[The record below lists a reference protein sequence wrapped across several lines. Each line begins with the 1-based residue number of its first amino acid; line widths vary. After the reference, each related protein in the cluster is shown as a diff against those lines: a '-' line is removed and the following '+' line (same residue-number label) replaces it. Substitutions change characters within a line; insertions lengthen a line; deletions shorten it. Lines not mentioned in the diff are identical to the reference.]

1 MSNAIKVVVGGVLLA
16 GVAYALVKTTK
27 TANAA
32 ESLDADIEAFSLKS
46 TKKNPLGIPTSFIYT
61 VSLKINNP
69 SDADLTIGKPY
80 IKLFMKKADG
90 TLSKIANTDTPE
102 GKEIK
107 IKAKSSSKIEHD
119 IEIRST
125 NIASVAPDLFR
136 NIASRLFGD
145 SNAPIQAVADV
156 TIDAMGLTIQTQKN
170 ILL

>member
-1 MSNAIKVVVGGVLLA
+1 MSKAIKVVAGGVLLGA
-16 GVAYALVKTTK
+16 VAYALVKTTK

-32 ESLDADIEAFSLKS
+32 ESLDADIEAFTLKS

-61 VSLKINNP
+61 IGLKINNP
-69 SDADLTIGKPY
+69 SDSDLTVGKPY
-80 IKLFMKKADG
+80 IKLSVKKADG
-90 TLSKIANTDTPE
+90 TLSKIANTDNPE

-107 IKAKSSSKIEHD
+107 IKAKSSTMVEHD

-125 NIASVAPDLFR
+125 NIASVVPDLFR

-145 SNAPIQAVADV
+145 SSAPIQAVADV
-156 TIDAMGLTIQTQKN
+156 TIDAMGLTIQTKKD